1 MVDYTAGAARQQLP
15 SKDFDDEAEIQA
27 LLDAGVVITDE
38 RRRRPF
44 YFDGRF
50 LAARDL
56 TNEQNYF
63 LTRQADLGQAG
74 GAGVVHGL
82 MVTRVRGPFIRI
94 EAGSGVTTSGEMV
107 VLYDTI
113 PELDLSN
120 IAEMQRLNS
129 AFGLIRIPNEPAR
142 TRSGIFILA
151 LRPVEFTA
159 NPIGSYPTS
168 VTGQR
173 SVEDG
178 DIVEGSAITLIPYPE
193 EGARNEASMRRS
205 RIARKIFVEGGT
217 KGAPAGVLPLAL
229 VAIDRGVI
237 RWVDPYMVRREVGAE
252 HGDILGLGFAPRA
265 LREAYLLQYEYQL
278 SEVLPERAARG
289 FRFAA
294 TEYFHALPPA
304 GHMPAAAI
312 DTKDFT
318 QIFFP
323 PAVQVEL
330 SIVPEDEMA
339 ALLEESLLLPP
350 IDLTLNDDELA
361 STSVLVLVPVGR
373 EHLVELNSRLNN
385 LKRDLRPA
393 APGMVAR
400 RSPLEAL
407 RILKPGLLVAAAEA
421 DPGDD
426 DWRKVLSQVPL
437 LWYIRRRN
445 LSYRAE
451 VTGEAAR
458 VFDDEFKLEIEVGE
472 LVEREKLKT
481 KFGRLEKDAS
491 QRAKAEL
498 YSLMSQPR
506 FRSRSMLLALMAEL
520 EVQYKKRE
528 RLTSEEIL
536 RAAEKFASVGGGEGF
551 ARLERELPDL
561 VNDDLIRRLVESGRF
576 PEVELRSRKLSDA
589 DLRIFAEELMAEH
602 GTKRVLEDK
611 VTTDQVVTDKV
622 VVEKTGTPTDLTEEA
637 RKIAGQ
643 IEVVKATKQ
652 GEGEP
657 AVAESVSV
665 QRGAEKKAAE
675 KKAAPAAKKVARKR
689 AAKKKTG
696 GGEQ

>member
-1 MVDYTAGAARQQLP
+1 MVDYTAGGARQQLP

-74 GAGVVHGL
+74 GSGVVHGL

-94 EAGSGVTTSGEMV
+94 EAGSGVTTAGEMV

-113 PELDLSN
+113 PELDLSD
-120 IAEMQRLNS
+120 IPELQRLNS
-129 AFGLIRIPNEPAR
+129 AFGLIRIPNEPAN

-173 SVEDG
+173 TVEDG
-178 DIVEGSAITLIPYPE
+178 DMVEGSAITLIPYPE
-193 EGARNEASMRRS
+193 EGARNETSMRRS
-205 RIARKIFVEGGT
+205 RIARKIFVGGAA

-229 VAIDRGVI
+229 VAIDRGVVS
-237 RWVDPYMVRREVGAE
+237 WVDPYMVRREVGAE
-252 HGDILGLGFAPRA
+252 HGDILGMGFAPRA
-265 LREAYLLQYEYQL
+265 LREAHLLQYEYQL
-278 SEVLPERAARG
+278 GEVLPERAARG

-312 DTKDFT
+312 DAREFT

-330 SIVPEDEMA
+330 SIVPEDEVA

-350 IDLTLNDDELA
+350 IDLTLNEDELA
-361 STSVLVLVPVGR
+361 STSVVVLVPVSR
-373 EHLVELNSRLNN
+373 ENFAELNGKLNN

-407 RILKPGLLVAAAEA
+407 RILKPGLLVAAAAA

-426 DWRKVLSQVPL
+426 EWRKLLSQVPL

-445 LSYRAE
+445 LSYTSDVTGAE
-451 VTGEAAR
+451 VR
-458 VFDDEFKLEIEVGE
+458 VFDDEFKLESDVSE
-472 LVEREKLKT
+472 LIQREKLRFNLT
-481 KFGRLEKDAS
+481 ALERAAS
-491 QRAKAEL
+491 LRAKADL
-498 YSLMSQPR
+498 YTLLSQPR
-506 FRSRSMLLALMAEL
+506 FQTRTMLVALFTDL
-520 EVQYKKRE
+520 QVQLTKNEK
-528 RLTSEEIL
+528 LTSADVS
-536 RAAEKFASVGGGEGF
+536 RAAEKLSSVGAGEGLI
-551 ARLERELPDL
+551 RLERERPEL
-561 VNDDLIRRLVESGRF
+561 VGDQLIKTLVESDRLF
-576 PEVELRSRKLSDA
+576 EVNRRARDLNEDELRGFA
-589 DLRIFAEELMAEH
+589 DELMAEH
-602 GTKRVLEDK
+602 GTKKAVAGK
-611 VTTDQVVTDKV
+611 VTAEKTKV
-622 VVEKTGTPTDLTEEA
+622 ATEKTGRPEETG
-637 RKIAGQ
+637 KSAGQ
-643 IEVVKATKQ
+643 VEIIEAKKQ
-652 GEGEP
+652 VEGEP
-657 AVAESVSV
+657 AAAESVAGR
-665 QRGAEKKAAE
+665 RGAAKKG
-675 KKAAPAAKKVARKR
+675 APAARKVARKK

-696 GGEQ
+696 GGEK